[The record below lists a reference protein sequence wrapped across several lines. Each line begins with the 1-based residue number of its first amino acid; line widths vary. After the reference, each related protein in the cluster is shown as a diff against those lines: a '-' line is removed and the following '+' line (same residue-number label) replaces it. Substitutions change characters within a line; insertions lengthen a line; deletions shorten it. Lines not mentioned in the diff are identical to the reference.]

1 MRRIEKENQA
11 AGLILAHPHIFR
23 ATRAEQRVKLTSP
36 PWKVDYLTT
45 SPPDL
50 AGIAIEHYNIKCLE
64 NTESWWGSQTL

>member
-50 AGIAIEHYNIKCLE
+50 AGIAI
-64 NTESWWGSQTL
+64 